1 MATLTL
7 GSPGQPSAKTINFD
21 ALFTTSLA
29 NAKKQL
35 IDNISTSN
43 AWWAKLKSVGGYMSE
58 DGGTHI
64 EEPLMYALGNFQW
77 YDGYDELN
85 NDPYD
90 GLTKALF
97 EWAQGS
103 AGIPISRKEVRQNA
117 HKIIDLVTAKIQQA
131 EIGIQE
137 AIPKAIFQGDKPNG
151 NTIVDPATDSVNG
164 ATGIEPIAKLINKA
178 PTSALNI
185 GSIAQNAQSW
195 WRNYADS
202 SSATTTNAL
211 ILELNALR
219 AKANRGPGGK
229 PDLWI
234 TDEITYDLIE
244 NSLYNRARHEVKS
257 SIDFPFDNI
266 MWKGSMIVTDEF
278 MHDAEN
284 GTTNTDTKGTLYMTN
299 SKFIKVKYDSQTNF
313 ITTDKREP
321 INQDAW
327 VKYIL
332 WMGNMTI
339 NNRRKHGVLYN
350 IARTLTVA

>member
-1 MATLTL
+1 MSTLVL
-7 GSPGQPSAKTINFD
+7 GSGGQPAAKTINFD

-43 AWWAKLKSVGGYMSE
+43 AWWTRIKSLGGYMSE

-85 NDPYD
+85 NDPFD
-90 GLTKALF
+90 GLTKALY
-97 EWAQGS
+97 EWRQGS

-117 HKIIDLVTAKIQQA
+117 HKIIDLVTTKIMQA

-137 AIPKAIFQGDKPNG
+137 AIPKAIFQGNVPNG
-151 NTIVDPATDSVNG
+151 GLLTDPASEPVNG
-164 ATGIEPIAKLINKA
+164 AQGINPIAQLIQSD
-178 PTSALNI
+178 PTATDDVGTI
-185 GSIAQNAQSW
+185 DQGTYSW

-202 SSATTTNAL
+202 SGASTYDAL
-211 ILELNALR
+211 LLELTALKQ
-219 AKANRGPGGK
+219 KAGRGPGGS
-229 PDLWI
+229 PDLWV
-234 TDEITYDLIE
+234 TDETTYNLIE
-244 NSLYNRARHEVKS
+244 FALYQRARHEVKS
-257 SIDFPFDNI
+257 TLEFPFENI
-266 MWKGSMIVTDEF
+266 MYKGATIVHDEY
-278 MHDAEN
+278 MHDIQN
-284 GTTNTDTKGTLYMTN
+284 GVTNTDTKGTLYMTN
-299 SKFIKVKYDSQTNF
+299 NKFCKVKYDSQTNF

-332 WMGNMTI
+332 WMGNQTI
-339 NNRRKHGVLYN
+339 NNRRKQAVLFN
-350 IARTLTVA
+350 IARTLT